1 VIGWVGL
8 RLLVTRAPVELPRVH
23 EIGVDGATVGFTVA
37 VSLITAL
44 VLGSFPLVRIG
55 GRAFA
60 HVLGEGGR
68 GATTGPERHR
78 VRSVLVSGQ
87 LALAAVLLVGCGLMV
102 RSFVALRSVD
112 AGIDPENVLVV
123 GIRPGD
129 ATDLH
134 QGASFY
140 QRVADEVAALPGVRS
155 VGLTTYVPMSGGSA
169 TAGSVIVES
178 RSGAEVALPEV
189 AFYKAIGADYV
200 GAIGQRLVRG
210 RDLERSD
217 WEGGEPVALV
227 NEVFAERFLGPDA
240 IGEGIKVDADLPFA
254 RVVGVLADVREQGL
268 REEPIPWIYFPM
280 VVGNWGYPA
289 LGQGYVV
296 ARTNGRTQVPVQAV
310 RDIVG
315 RLDPYAPITTA
326 RFMTEVMAEQ
336 VAVTSFTLVMLG
348 IAAVMAL
355 FLGAIGLFGVVS
367 YVIGLRTREIGV
379 RVALGAR
386 SLDIEAMIFRQ
397 AGALI
402 VIGIAIGLL
411 AAGGL
416 TRLMASLLYGVSPLD
431 PLAFLASPLLLGGI
445 GLLAAL
451 GPARRASR
459 IAPVEALRSE

>member
-1 VIGWVGL
+1 
-8 RLLVTRAPVELPRVH
+8 
-23 EIGVDGATVGFTVA
+23 
-37 VSLITAL
+37 
-44 VLGSFPLVRIG
+44 
-55 GRAFA
+55 
-60 HVLGEGGR
+60 
-68 GATTGPERHR
+68 
-78 VRSVLVSGQ
+78 
-87 LALAAVLLVGCGLMV
+87 
-102 RSFVALRSVD
+102 
-112 AGIDPENVLVV
+112 
-123 GIRPGD
+123 
-129 ATDLH
+129 
-134 QGASFY
+134 
-140 QRVADEVAALPGVRS
+140 
-155 VGLTTYVPMSGGSA
+155 
-169 TAGSVIVES
+169 
-178 RSGAEVALPEV
+178 
-189 AFYKAIGADYV
+189 
-200 GAIGQRLVRG
+200 VRG

-296 ARTNGRTQVPVQAV
+296 ARTNGRTEVPVQAV

-315 RLDPYAPITTA
+315 RLDPDAPITTA

-367 YVIGLRTREIGV
+367 YVI
-379 RVALGAR
+379 
-386 SLDIEAMIFRQ
+386 RQ

-402 VIGIAIGLL
+402 MVGIAIGLL

-431 PLAFLASPLLLGGI
+431 PLAFLGAPLLLGGI

-451 GPARRASR
+451 VPARRASR